1 MTGMG
6 NWFRQVIGKGALSH
20 EKVAALASDY
30 IDDDLSPSMASRF
43 RKHVDSCEG
52 CNGLVATLRATVL
65 TIRDL
70 PRPVAPPGLKERVLL
85 RVQEEGTDTSTDD
98 TDAPASD
105 STT

>member
-1 MTGMG
+1 
-6 NWFRQVIGKGALSH
+6 
-20 EKVAALASDY
+20 
-30 IDDDLSPSMASRF
+30 
-43 RKHVDSCEG
+43 
-52 CNGLVATLRATVL
+52 VL

-70 PRPVAPPGLKERVLL
+70 PRPVTPPGLKERVLL